1 MTPSSVLLL
10 VLQLCSLQLMAVA
23 RPRCW
28 LPGKV
33 MEEAHHQLRQMG
45 GLYPFQCWP
54 YNANTTLPDSVFTD
68 YPTNPSHTACR
79 HVLWV
84 VYESLR
90 ESELIFKEHDLPV
103 GEGGVNW
110 DEQKL
115 DKFRNFQDRLVEQ
128 DGRCLSGVSSSVVL
142 SSYFSNVTTLV
153 EQQDSAACGWF
164 ALRRDLLKVLK
175 SALQD
180 HQDCFN

>member
-33 MEEAHHQLRQMG
+33 MEEAHHQLRQMPPY
-45 GLYPFQCWP
+45 LNLLSCWP
-54 YNANTTLPDSVFTD
+54 YNANTTLPDS
-68 YPTNPSHTACR
+68 CR